1 MQEAISILPT
11 APQGKGKTTSRWAN
25 VGLDHLEKTAG
36 ILKGKGKATSP
47 WVNVSP
53 DHLVKTADSLKKYAE
68 KKKAEEAAKKKK

>member
-11 APQGKGKTTSRWAN
+11 APQ
-25 VGLDHLEKTAG
+25 
-36 ILKGKGKATSP
+36 GKGKATSP